1 MTIDIYTNHQY
12 DRVSTFVEYQPK
24 GNVDELAPACVLLK
38 FVGANT
44 HVYMTMNDVRTLTD
58 QLVTAL
64 EQHNEHE
71 EAA

>member
-1 MTIDIYTNHQY
+1 MTIDIYTNHQS
-12 DRVSTFVEYQPK
+12 DRVSTHVEYQPK
-24 GNVDELAPACVLLK
+24 GNVDELAPACILLK

-44 HVYMTMNDVRTLTD
+44 HVYMTMDEVSRLAN

-64 EQHNEHE
+64 EKHNEHE

>member
-44 HVYMTMNDVRTLTD
+44 HVYMTMNDVRTLAD

-64 EQHNEHE
+64 EQHNEQG

>member
-12 DRVSTFVEYQPK
+12 DRVSTFVEYQSK

-44 HVYMTMNDVRTLTD
+44 HVYMTMNDVRTLAN

-64 EQHNEHE
+64 EKHNEHG

>member
-1 MTIDIYTNHQY
+1 MIDIYTNHQY
-12 DRVSTFVEYQPK
+12 DRVSTHVEYQPK
-24 GNVDELAPACVLLK
+24 GNVDELAPACILLK

-44 HVYMTMNDVRTLTD
+44 HVYMTMDEVSRLAN

-64 EQHNEHE
+64 EKHNEHE

>member
-44 HVYMTMNDVRTLTD
+44 HVYMTMDDVRTLAD

-64 EQHNEHE
+64 EQHNEHV

>member
-1 MTIDIYTNHQY
+1 MAIDIFTNHHY

-24 GNVDELAPACVLLK
+24 GNVDELSPACVLLK

-44 HVYMTMNDVRTLTD
+44 HVYMSMNEVRTLAG
-58 QLVTAL
+58 QLVNAL
-64 EQHNEHE
+64 EKNNEEE

>member
-44 HVYMTMNDVRTLTD
+44 HVYMTMDDVRTLAD

-64 EQHNEHE
+64 EQHNEHA

>member
-12 DRVSTFVEYQPK
+12 YRVSTFVEYQPK
-24 GNVDELAPACVLLK
+24 GNVDELAPAFVLLK

-44 HVYMTMNDVRTLTD
+44 HVYMTMNDVRTLAD

-64 EQHNEHE
+64 EQHNEQGD
-71 EAA
+71 AA

>member
-12 DRVSTFVEYQPK
+12 DRVSTHVEYQPK
-24 GNVDELAPACVLLK
+24 GNVDELAPACILLK

-44 HVYMTMNDVRTLTD
+44 HVYMTMDEVSRLAN
-58 QLVTAL
+58 QLVNAL
-64 EQHNEHE
+64 EKHNEEE

>member
-1 MTIDIYTNHQY
+1 MAIDIFTNHHY

-44 HVYMTMNDVRTLTD
+44 HVYMTMDEVRRLAG
-58 QLVTAL
+58 QLVDAL
-64 EQHNEHE
+64 EKHNEEE

>member
-12 DRVSTFVEYQPK
+12 DRVSTFVEYQTK
-24 GNVDELAPACVLLK
+24 GNSDEFSPACVLLK

-44 HVYMTMNDVRTLTD
+44 HVYMTMNDVRTLAD

-64 EQHNEHE
+64 EQHNEQGD
-71 EAA
+71 AA

>member
-12 DRVSTFVEYQPK
+12 DRVSTFVEYQTK
-24 GNVDELAPACVLLK
+24 GNSDEFQPACVLLK

-44 HVYMTMNDVRTLTD
+44 HVYMTMDEVRRLAG
-58 QLVTAL
+58 QLVNAL
-64 EQHNEHE
+64 EKHNEEE

>member
-12 DRVSTFVEYQPK
+12 DRVSTHVEYQPK

-44 HVYMTMNDVRTLTD
+44 HVYMTMNDVRTLAN

-64 EQHNEHE
+64 EKHNEHE

>member
-12 DRVSTFVEYQPK
+12 DRVSTFVEYQTK
-24 GNVDELAPACVLLK
+24 GNSDEFSPACVLLK

-44 HVYMTMNDVRTLTD
+44 HVYMTMDEVRNLAG

-64 EQHNEHE
+64 EKHNEEE

>member
-12 DRVSTFVEYQPK
+12 DRVSTHVEYQPK
-24 GNVDELAPACVLLK
+24 GNVDELAPACILLK

-44 HVYMTMNDVRTLTD
+44 HVYMTMDEVSRLAN

-64 EQHNEHE
+64 EKHNEHE

>member
-1 MTIDIYTNHQY
+1 MTIDIYTNHHY

-44 HVYMTMNDVRTLTD
+44 HVYMTMTDERTLAG
-58 QLVTAL
+58 QLVDAL
-64 EQHNEHE
+64 EKNNEE
-71 EAA
+71 VEAA

>member
-44 HVYMTMNDVRTLTD
+44 HVYMTMDEVSRLAN